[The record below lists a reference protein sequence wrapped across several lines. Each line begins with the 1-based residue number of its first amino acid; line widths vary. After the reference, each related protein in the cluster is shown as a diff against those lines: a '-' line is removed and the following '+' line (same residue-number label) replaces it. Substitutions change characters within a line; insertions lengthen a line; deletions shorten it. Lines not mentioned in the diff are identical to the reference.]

1 MSGNDPITPA
11 ALLIMYGNIAIL
23 AAFAFVYSAFAKRIE
38 QRWLSGP
45 IVFTLFGL
53 LCGSRGLGILTLDI
67 GGNGLKILAEI
78 TLAIVLF
85 NDAAGAN
92 LKALWSGR
100 KIPRRMLGIG
110 LPLTILLGF
119 GVGYVL
125 FRDTLSLFE
134 IAMLA
139 TMLAATDAA
148 LGKPVLSNKAV
159 PERLREG
166 LNVESGLNDGIC
178 VPILF
183 LFIELALD
191 TENKGGGMALAI
203 DLIVE
208 EVGIGLAV
216 ALGVTILAGWILKI
230 SSKNN
235 WMTETWQQITI
246 LTLAVSCFCGAQA
259 LGGSGFIA
267 AFVGGLIF
275 GKMLKKKKHEL
286 LRASEGIGD
295 AFALL
300 TWVVFGAVVVGQSHH
315 YLNGTIILYAV
326 LSLTVVRMLPIFI
339 SLTGT
344 GESVQNKL
352 FLGWFG
358 PRGLASI
365 VFIILV
371 LDEHFPGGDTMA
383 MAVVYT
389 VTLSIFAHGLT
400 ANKMA
405 AAIGRIGKLEES
417 ESE

>member
-1 MSGNDPITPA
+1 
-11 ALLIMYGNIAIL
+11 MYENIAIL
-23 AAFAFVYSAFAKRIE
+23 ALFGFVYSVFARRIE
-38 QRWLSGP
+38 QKWFSGP
-45 IVFTLFGL
+45 MVFTLFGVL
-53 LCGSRGLGILTLDI
+53 FGSMGLGVLTLDI
-67 GGNGLKILAEI
+67 GEEGLKILAEI

-85 NDAAGAN
+85 NDAAGSN

-100 KIPRRMLGIG
+100 RIPRQMLGIG

-125 FRDTLSLFE
+125 FNGTLSLWE

-183 LFIELALD
+183 LFIELALNTD
-191 TENKGGGMALAI
+191 AKGGGVALALH
-203 DLIVE
+203 LIVE

-216 ALGVTILAGWILKI
+216 AIGITSIAGLILRVGMKRD
-230 SSKNN
+230 
-235 WMTETWQQITI
+235 WMTDTWRQITV
-246 LTLAVSCFCGAQA
+246 LALAVGCFCSAQA

-267 AFVGGLIF
+267 SFVGGLIF
-275 GKMLKKKKHEL
+275 GKMVKKDKHEL

-295 AFALL
+295 AFALV
-300 TWVVFGAVVVGQSHH
+300 TWVVFAASVLGHSHD
-315 YLNGTIILYAV
+315 YLNLSIILYSV

-365 VFIILV
+365 VFIIIV
-371 LDEHFPGGDTMA
+371 LDEHFPGGPTMA
-383 MAVVYT
+383 MVVVYT

-405 AAIGRIGKLEES
+405 AAIGKLAKS
-417 ESE
+417 E